1 MNSTNG
7 FVRGVTA
14 GVTAITLLSGCTRH
28 VTINSNPQGA
38 RVWVNGQ
45 EIGVTP
51 AHTQMDYTA
60 FTTYEVVLQKEGYE
74 VCRSGLQSEVILP
87 NLVFGVLCCWPAL
100 LWMQGPIANQTYLL
114 TPAGAL
120 TPTPGYS
127 GGPGGPGPTAGP
139 TPPPMQPGEEPA
151 RTGAFGYA
159 YTQVAVGIPAASA
172 PRFFTAM
179 EAAAKTLGL
188 QTARWPDRLQV
199 GTQEKDWL
207 IYSVNNGALDLTI
220 HANSNG
226 LTGAQLQKKQRD
238 LRDLHDVLLADA
250 MKRAEAAKAFE

>member
-1 MNSTNG
+1 MELK
-7 FVRGVTA
+7 VRA
-14 GVTAITLLSGCTRH
+14 IAAVTAITLMGAGLGGCTRH

-87 NLVFGVLCCWPAL
+87 NLLFGVVCCWPAL
-100 LWMQGPIANQTYLL
+100 LWMQGPVTNQTFLL
-114 TPAGAL
+114 TPATGGHAAGA
-120 TPTPGYS
+120 PAPV
-127 GGPGGPGPTAGP
+127 AAA
-139 TPPPMQPGEEPA
+139 TPPPLQPGEEPA

-159 YTQVAVGIPAASA
+159 YTNVAVGIPAANAS
-172 PRFFTAM
+172 RFFTAM
-179 EAAAKTLGL
+179 EASAKTLGL
-188 QTARWPDRLQV
+188 VSSRWPDRLQV
-199 GTQEKDWL
+199 GTKEKDWL
-207 IYSVNNGALDLTI
+207 IYAVDGDAIDLTI
-220 HANSNG
+220 HANGNG
-226 LTGAQLQKKQRD
+226 LTAGALQKKQRD